1 MYSTLALGKE
11 REIVKEETALRKEK
25 EAVRG
30 PVKDSLTY
38 HPSSQGWASGVLP
51 LIICLFYGVYVFCV
65 GNLVGSWFLSFL
77 SCESF
82 LASML

>member
-1 MYSTLALGKE
+1 M
-11 REIVKEETALRKEK
+11 
-25 EAVRG
+25 

-38 HPSSQGWASGVLP
+38 RPSSQGWASGVLP

>member
-1 MYSTLALGKE
+1 MYMYIASTSE
-11 REIVKEETALRKEK
+11 VH
-25 EAVRG
+25 VHVHVH
-30 PVKDSLTY
+30 VKDSLTY
-38 HPSSQGWASGVLP
+38 RPSSQGWASGVLP

>member
-1 MYSTLALGKE
+1 MYVAALCLW
-11 REIVKEETALRKEK
+11 LRGWGSGC
-25 EAVRG
+25 VGRVG

-38 HPSSQGWASGVLP
+38 RPSSQGWASGVLP